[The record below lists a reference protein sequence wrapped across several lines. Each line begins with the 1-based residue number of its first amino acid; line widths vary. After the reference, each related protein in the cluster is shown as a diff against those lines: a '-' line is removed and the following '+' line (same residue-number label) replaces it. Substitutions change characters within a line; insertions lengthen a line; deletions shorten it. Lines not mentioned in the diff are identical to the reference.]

1 MSLLVVGS
9 IALDTVETPFG
20 RVDDAVGGTAVYC
33 GVGASYFTSVRLV
46 GVAGQDFPETELDYL
61 RQRGIDLEGVE
72 IKSGESFR
80 WGGKYGLD
88 LNTRETLFT
97 HLNVFEAFKP
107 SLPDRYRDT
116 PYVFLGNIGPDLQ
129 LEVLDQMK
137 QPRFVAMDTMNY
149 WIERTPEDLARV
161 LERVDALLV
170 NDSEARQLA
179 REPNLVKAAR
189 RINKMGPKIIVI
201 KKGEHG
207 AMMITSE
214 KFFWAPAYPLEN
226 VFDPTGAGDTFAGG
240 FMGYIARTENVDDRV
255 LRQAVIYG
263 STFASF
269 VVENF
274 SLERIRDISKDEIHQ
289 RIAEIHSMTSFARPW
304 EG

>member
-46 GVAGQDFPETELDYL
+46 GVAGQDFPETELDVL
-61 RQRGIDLEGVE
+61 RQRGIDLKGVE